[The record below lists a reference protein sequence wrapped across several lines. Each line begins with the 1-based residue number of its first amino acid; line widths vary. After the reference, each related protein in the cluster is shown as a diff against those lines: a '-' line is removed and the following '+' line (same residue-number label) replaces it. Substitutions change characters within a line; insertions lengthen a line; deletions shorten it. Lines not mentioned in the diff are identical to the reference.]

1 MRLEEE
7 VSGSP
12 ADWLRYAVS
21 DLEVARTTPSSR
33 ILLEALCFHAQQAAE
48 KSIRAWLKSIWG
60 NYGKNY
66 NY

>member
-1 MRLEEE
+1 MQLEGE
-7 VSGSP
+7 VSRSP

-21 DLEVARTTPSSR
+21 DLELARTTPSSR

-48 KSIRAWLKSIWG
+48 KALRACLKSIWG